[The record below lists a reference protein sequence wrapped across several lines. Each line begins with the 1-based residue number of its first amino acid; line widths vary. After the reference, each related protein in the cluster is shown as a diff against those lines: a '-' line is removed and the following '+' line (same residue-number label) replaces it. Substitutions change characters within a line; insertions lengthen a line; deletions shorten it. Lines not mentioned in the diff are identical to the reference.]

1 MGINAAQILRQAALR
16 WPEKLAVIDVG
27 APGTPRRVSTYRSLD
42 ERARSVATRLAR
54 RGVQHGYRVALVGEN
69 TDAFVA
75 AWFGILYAGATVV
88 PIPIASAAPE
98 VAHRLRHAR
107 CRAVLFDAERA
118 VLVNAVLAE
127 LDFQVARFEIAHVT
141 QTASDAQPYPADAAP
156 HEPAMVLYTSG
167 TTGEARGALIS
178 HASLLVHT
186 SVIVHHAIGL
196 RADDCVLGVLPLTH
210 SYGCRMVM
218 LATFFAGA
226 RCVLVP
232 RFDAARTL
240 TVMQQEEV
248 TWLPAVPTMYAAW
261 GDQGGGARSPKL
273 RWGLSAGAPLPDEV
287 ARRAELR
294 LGIEL
299 RQGYGLTEATFS
311 TMNAPPEPRVMG
323 SVGRPMWGVEVRIVD
338 AGGNDVPPG
347 AEGEVLVRG
356 HNAMNGYLDDPDA
369 TRMVSGTGWI
379 RTGDVGRH
387 DEQGRLWIV
396 DRIKDLIIRGGN
408 NVYPAEVEAVL
419 VEHPDIAEV
428 AVIGRPDRYWG
439 EEVVAVIVPRDG
451 ARPDPDQ
458 INTWVRER
466 IASTKVPRE
475 YAFVPEMPLGPSG
488 KVLKRELLDWMN
500 MGMLHPVALRSERL
514 RSNPT
519 ER

>member
-16 WPEKLAVIDVG
+16 WPDRPAVIDAG
-27 APGTPRRVSTYRSLD
+27 AAGSARRVVTYRDLD

-54 RGVQHGYRVALVGEN
+54 RGVQHGYRVALIADNSE
-69 TDAFVA
+69 AFVA

-88 PIPIASAAPE
+88 PIPVVSAAPE

-107 CRAVLFDAERA
+107 CRAVLFDGDRTA
-118 VLVNAVLAE
+118 LVNEVLAG
-127 LDFQVARFEIAHVT
+127 LDFQIARFEVAHVT
-141 QTASDAQPYPADAAP
+141 QVASDAIPHPGDAAP
-156 HEPAMVLYTSG
+156 HEPAMALYTSG
-167 TTGEARGALIS
+167 TSGEARCALIS
-178 HASLLVHT
+178 HASLLLHT
-186 SVIVHHAIGL
+186 SVIVHHAIAL
-196 RADDCVLGVLPLTH
+196 RADDCVLGALPLTH
-210 SYGCRMVM
+210 SFGCRMVM

-240 TVMQQEEV
+240 TLMQQEEV

-261 GDQGGGARSPKL
+261 GDQGGGARSSKL

-294 LGIEL
+294 LGAEI

-311 TMNAPPEPRVMG
+311 TMNAPPDPRVLG
-323 SVGRPMWGVEVRIVD
+323 SVGRPVWGVEVRIVD
-338 AGGNDVPPG
+338 AGGADVPAG
-347 AEGEVLVRG
+347 ADGEVLVRG

-369 TRMVSGTGWI
+369 TRLVSGTGWI
-379 RTGDVGRH
+379 RTGDVGRF
-387 DEQGRLWIV
+387 DEHGRLAIV

-419 VEHPDIAEV
+419 AEHPEIAEV

-439 EEVVAVIVPRDG
+439 EEVVAVIV
-451 ARPDPDQ
+451 AREGTVPDPDQ
-458 INTWVRER
+458 INVWVRER

-475 YAFVPEMPLGPSG
+475 YAFVPTLPLGPSG
-488 KVLKRELLDWMN
+488 KVLKRELIDWMVQ
-500 MGMLHPVALRSERL
+500 GMLVPVGLRSARL
-514 RSNPT
+514 RSTPA

>member
-16 WPEKLAVIDVG
+16 WPDRPAVID
-27 APGTPRRVSTYRSLD
+27 AGTPGSARRVVSYRDLD
-42 ERARSVATRLAR
+42 ERARSAATRLAR

-69 TDAFVA
+69 SDAFVA

-107 CRAVLFDAERA
+107 CRAVLFDTDRA
-118 VLVNAVLAE
+118 ALVNEVLAG
-127 LDFQVARFEIAHVT
+127 LDFQVARFDVSHVT
-141 QTASDAQPYPADAAP
+141 QVASDAIPFPADAAP

-167 TTGEARGALIS
+167 TSGEARGALIS
-178 HASLLVHT
+178 HASLLLHT
-186 SVIVHHAIGL
+186 SVIVHHGLGL
-196 RADDCVLGVLPLTH
+196 RTDDCVLGVLPLTH

-232 RFDAARTL
+232 RFDPARTL
-240 TVMQQEEV
+240 TIMQQEEV

-261 GDQGGGARSPKL
+261 GDQGGGARSAKL
-273 RWGLSAGAPLPDEV
+273 RWGLSAGAPLPDEI

-294 LGIEL
+294 LGVEI

-311 TMNAPPEPRVMG
+311 TMNAPPEPRMLG
-323 SVGRPMWGVEVRIVD
+323 SVGRPLWGIEVRIVD
-338 AGGNDVPPG
+338 STGSDVPAG
-347 AEGEVLVRG
+347 ADGEVLVRG

-369 TRMVSGTGWI
+369 TRLVSGTGWI
-379 RTGDVGRH
+379 RSGDVGRL
-387 DEQGRLWIV
+387 DETGRLWIV

-419 VEHPDIAEV
+419 AEHPDVAEV

-439 EEVVAVIVPRDG
+439 EEVVAVIVARQG
-451 ARPDPDQ
+451 AKPDPDQ

-488 KVLKRELLDWMN
+488 KVLKRELLDWMLQ
-500 MGMLHPVALRSERL
+500 GMLHTVGLRSERL
-514 RSNPT
+514 VSKPA